1 MNKAEVKIIRYDETN
16 NNLEALKGQYGQFG
30 DGKAVFTVIKNL
42 LFVNLFGGAK
52 YDNLKLPTVYNG
64 FIQCSDGTI
73 IQIKD
78 SILTCNL
85 ANDINGFGILVLEKW
100 N

>member
-1 MNKAEVKIIRYDETN
+1 MNKAEVKIIRYDESN
-16 NNLEALKGQYGQFG
+16 KNLEALKGQYGQLG

-42 LFVNLFGGAK
+42 LFINLFGGAK
-52 YDNLKLPTVYNG
+52 YDNLKLPTVYDG

-85 ANDINGFGILVLEKW
+85 ANDVNGFGVLVLEKW

>member
-1 MNKAEVKIIRYDETN
+1 MNKAEVKIIRYDESN
-16 NNLEALKGQYGQFG
+16 KNLEALKGQYGQLG

-42 LFVNLFGGAK
+42 LFVNLLGGAK
-52 YDNLKLPTVYNG
+52 YDNLKLPTVYDG
-64 FIQCSDGTI
+64 FIQCSNGTR

-85 ANDINGFGILVLEKW
+85 SNDVNGFGVLVLEKW

>member
-1 MNKAEVKIIRYDETN
+1 MNKAEVKIIRYDESN
-16 NNLEALKGQYGQFG
+16 KNLEALKGQYGQLG

-42 LFVNLFGGAK
+42 LFVNLLGGAK
-52 YDNLKLPTVYNG
+52 YDNLKLPTVYDG
-64 FIQCSDGTI
+64 FIQCSNGTR

-85 ANDINGFGILVLEKW
+85 ANDVNGFGVLVLEKW

>member
-1 MNKAEVKIIRYDETN
+1 MNKAEVKIIRYDESN
-16 NNLEALKGQYGQFG
+16 KNLEALKGQYGQLG

-42 LFVNLFGGAK
+42 LFVNLLGGAK

-64 FIQCSDGTI
+64 FIQCSDGTT

-85 ANDINGFGILVLEKW
+85 SNDVNGFGVLVLEKW

>member
-64 FIQCSDGTI
+64 FIQCSNGTR

-85 ANDINGFGILVLEKW
+85 ANDINGFGVLVLEKW

>member
-1 MNKAEVKIIRYDETN
+1 MNKAEIKIIRYDESN
-16 NNLEALKGQYGQFG
+16 KNEEALKGQYGQFG
-30 DGKAVFTVIKNL
+30 DSKAVFTVIKNL
-42 LFVNLFGGAK
+42 LFVNLLDGAK
-52 YDNLKLPTVYNG
+52 YDNLKLPIVHDG
-64 FIQCSDGTI
+64 FLQCSNGTI

-85 ANDINGFGILVLEKW
+85 PKDVTGFGVLVLKKW

>member
-1 MNKAEVKIIRYDETN
+1 MNKAEVKIIRYDESN
-16 NNLEALKGQYGQFG
+16 RNEEALKGQYGQLG

-42 LFVNLFGGAK
+42 LFVNLLGGAK
-52 YDNLKLPTVYNG
+52 YDNLKLPTVYDG
-64 FIQCSDGTI
+64 FIQCSNGTR

-85 ANDINGFGILVLEKW
+85 ANDVNGFGVLVLEKW

>member
-1 MNKAEVKIIRYDETN
+1 MNKAELKIIRYDESN
-16 NNLEALKGQYGQFG
+16 KNLEALKGQYGQLG

-42 LFVNLFGGAK
+42 LFVNLLGGAK
-52 YDNLKLPTVYNG
+52 YDNLKLPTVYDG
-64 FIQCSDGTI
+64 FIQCSNGTR

-85 ANDINGFGILVLEKW
+85 SNDVNGFGVLVLEKW

>member
-1 MNKAEVKIIRYDETN
+1 MNKAEVKIIRYDESN
-16 NNLEALKGQYGQFG
+16 RNEEALKGQYGQLG

-42 LFVNLFGGAK
+42 LFVNLLGGAK
-52 YDNLKLPTVYNG
+52 YDNLKLPTVYDG
-64 FIQCSDGTI
+64 FIQCSDGTR

-85 ANDINGFGILVLEKW
+85 SNDVNGFGVLVLEKW

>member
-1 MNKAEVKIIRYDETN
+1 MNKAEVKIIRYDESN
-16 NNLEALKGQYGQFG
+16 KNLEALKGQYGQLG

-42 LFVNLFGGAK
+42 LFVNLLGGAK
-52 YDNLKLPTVYNG
+52 YDNLKLPTVYDG
-64 FIQCSDGTI
+64 FIQCSDGTT

-85 ANDINGFGILVLEKW
+85 SNDVNGFGVLVLEKW

>member
-1 MNKAEVKIIRYDETN
+1 MNKAEVKIIRYDESN
-16 NNLEALKGQYGQFG
+16 KNLEALKGQYGQLG

-52 YDNLKLPTVYNG
+52 YDNLKLPTVYDG

-85 ANDINGFGILVLEKW
+85 ANDVNGFGVLVLEKW

>member
-1 MNKAEVKIIRYDETN
+1 MNKAEVKIIRYDEPN
-16 NNLEALKGQYGQFG
+16 KNLEALKGQYGQFG

-52 YDNLKLPTVYNG
+52 YDNLKLPTVYDG
-64 FIQCSDGTI
+64 FIQCSNGTR

-85 ANDINGFGILVLEKW
+85 SNDVNGFGVLVLEKW

>member
-1 MNKAEVKIIRYDETN
+1 MNKAEVKIIRYDESN
-16 NNLEALKGQYGQFG
+16 KNLEALKGQYGQLG

-42 LFVNLFGGAK
+42 LFINLLGGAK
-52 YDNLKLPTVYNG
+52 YDNLKLPTVYDG
-64 FIQCSDGTI
+64 FIQCSNGTT

-85 ANDINGFGILVLEKW
+85 SNDVNGFGVLVLEKW

>member
-1 MNKAEVKIIRYDETN
+1 MNKAEVKIIRYDESN
-16 NNLEALKGQYGQFG
+16 KNLEALKGQYGQLG

-42 LFVNLFGGAK
+42 LFINLLGGAK

-85 ANDINGFGILVLEKW
+85 SNDVNGFGVLVLEKW

>member
-1 MNKAEVKIIRYDETN
+1 MNKAEIKIIRYDESN
-16 NNLEALKGQYGQFG
+16 KNLEALKGQYGQLG
-30 DGKAVFTVIKNL
+30 AGKAVFTVIKNL
-42 LFVNLFGGAK
+42 LFVNLLGGAK
-52 YDNLKLPTVYNG
+52 YDNLKLPTVYDG
-64 FIQCSDGTI
+64 FIQCSNGTT

-85 ANDINGFGILVLEKW
+85 ANDVNGFGVLVLEKW

>member
-1 MNKAEVKIIRYDETN
+1 MNKAEVKIIRYDESN
-16 NNLEALKGQYGQFG
+16 KNLEALKGQYGQLG

-52 YDNLKLPTVYNG
+52 YDNLKLPTVYDG
-64 FIQCSDGTI
+64 FIQCSNGTI

-85 ANDINGFGILVLEKW
+85 SNDVNGYGVLVLEKW

>member
-1 MNKAEVKIIRYDETN
+1 MNKAEVKIIRYDESN
-16 NNLEALKGQYGQFG
+16 KNLEALKGQYGQLG
-30 DGKAVFTVIKNL
+30 DGKAVFTIIKNL

-52 YDNLKLPTVYNG
+52 YDNLKLPTVYDG
-64 FIQCSDGTI
+64 FIQCSNGTI

-85 ANDINGFGILVLEKW
+85 ANDVNGFGVLVLEKW

>member
-1 MNKAEVKIIRYDETN
+1 MNKAELKIIRYDESN
-16 NNLEALKGQYGQFG
+16 KNLEALKGQYGQLG

-42 LFVNLFGGAK
+42 LIVNLFGGAK
-52 YDNLKLPTVYNG
+52 YDNLKLPTVYDG
-64 FIQCSDGTI
+64 FIQCSDGTT

-78 SILTCNL
+78 SVLTCNL
-85 ANDINGFGILVLEKW
+85 SNNVNGFGVLVLEKW

>member
-1 MNKAEVKIIRYDETN
+1 MNKAEVKIIRYDESN
-16 NNLEALKGQYGQFG
+16 RNEEALKGQYGQLG

-42 LFVNLFGGAK
+42 LFVNLLGGAK
-52 YDNLKLPTVYNG
+52 YDNLKLPTVYDG
-64 FIQCSDGTI
+64 YIQCSNGTR

-85 ANDINGFGILVLEKW
+85 ANDVNGFGVLVLEKW

>member
-1 MNKAEVKIIRYDETN
+1 MNKAEVKIIRYDESN
-16 NNLEALKGQYGQFG
+16 KNLEALKGQYGQLG

-52 YDNLKLPTVYNG
+52 YDNLKLPTVYDG
-64 FIQCSDGTI
+64 FIQCSDGNI

-85 ANDINGFGILVLEKW
+85 SNDVNGFGVLVLEKW

>member
-1 MNKAEVKIIRYDETN
+1 MNKAEIKIIRYDESN
-16 NNLEALKGQYGQFG
+16 KNLEALKGQYGQLG
-30 DGKAVFTVIKNL
+30 DSKAVFTIIKNL

-52 YDNLKLPTVYNG
+52 YDNLKLPIVYDG
-64 FIQCSDGTI
+64 HIQCSNGTI

-85 ANDINGFGILVLEKW
+85 AKDVTGFGVLVLKKW

>member
-1 MNKAEVKIIRYDETN
+1 MNKAEVKIIRYDESN
-16 NNLEALKGQYGQFG
+16 KNLEALKGQYGQLG

-52 YDNLKLPTVYNG
+52 YDNLKLPTVYDG
-64 FIQCSDGTI
+64 FIQCSDGTT

-85 ANDINGFGILVLEKW
+85 TNDVNGFGVLVLEKW

>member
-1 MNKAEVKIIRYDETN
+1 MNKAEIKIIRYDSSNEN
-16 NNLEALKGQYGQFG
+16 IEALKGQYGQFG
-30 DGKAVFTVIKNL
+30 DGKAVFTIMKNL
-42 LFVNLFGGAK
+42 LIVNLLGGAK
-52 YDNLKLPTVYNG
+52 YDNLKLPSVYDG
-64 FIQCSDGTI
+64 FIQCSDGTR

-85 ANDINGFGILVLEKW
+85 SKEVNGFGVLVLEKW

>member
-1 MNKAEVKIIRYDETN
+1 MNKAEVKIIRYDESN
-16 NNLEALKGQYGQFG
+16 KNLEALKGQYGQLG

-42 LFVNLFGGAK
+42 LFINLLGGAK
-52 YDNLKLPTVYNG
+52 YDNLKLPTVYDG

-85 ANDINGFGILVLEKW
+85 SNDVNGFGVLVLEKW

>member
-1 MNKAEVKIIRYDETN
+1 MNKAEIKIIRYDESN
-16 NNLEALKGQYGQFG
+16 KNLEALKGQYGQLG

-42 LFVNLFGGAK
+42 LFVNLLGGAK
-52 YDNLKLPTVYNG
+52 YDNLKLPTVYDG
-64 FIQCSDGTI
+64 FIQCSNGTI

-85 ANDINGFGILVLEKW
+85 ANDVNGFGVLVLEKW

>member
-1 MNKAEVKIIRYDETN
+1 MNKAEIKIIRYDSSNEN
-16 NNLEALKGQYGQFG
+16 IEALKGQYGQLG
-30 DGKAVFTVIKNL
+30 DGKAVFTIMKNL
-42 LFVNLFGGAK
+42 LIVNLLGGAK
-52 YDNLKLPTVYNG
+52 YDNLKLPSVYDG
-64 FIQCSDGTI
+64 FIQCSDGTT

-85 ANDINGFGILVLEKW
+85 SKEVNGFGVLVLEKW